1 MIKIDMISIKEGTF
15 HFGDKVSVT
24 LSDFKIGKYPVT
36 QAQWR
41 EIMGNNPSHFKGDDL
56 PVETVSWYE
65 AVEFIQKLNKLT
77 GENYRLPTEAEW
89 EYAARGGRLSKGY
102 KYAGSDNVDEV
113 AWHEGNSNDKTHPV
127 GSKAPNELGLHDM
140 SGNVWEWCEDDWH
153 INYQGAPT
161 DGRAWV
167 DSPRGDGRVLR
178 GGSWDDY
185 AGSCRVSVRGGNA
198 PAGRNTDV
206 GFRLAM

>member
-1 MIKIDMISIKEGTF
+1 MIKIEMVSIEGGNF
-15 HFGDKVSVT
+15 LLGGKVSVNV
-24 LSDFKIGKYPVT
+24 SNFQIGKYPVT
-36 QAQWR
+36 QKQWR
-41 EIMGNNPSHFKGDDL
+41 EIMGNNPSHFKGDDC
-56 PVETVSWYE
+56 PVEQVSWND
-65 AVEFIQKLNKLT
+65 VQDFIAKLNQQT
-77 GENYRLPTEAEW
+77 GLRYRLPTEAEW
-89 EYAARGGRLSKGY
+89 EYAARGGAKSKGFL
-102 KYAGSDNVDEV
+102 YAGGNDLDKV
-113 AWHEGNSNDKTHPV
+113 AWYEGNSNDKTHPV
-127 GSKAPNELGLHDM
+127 GSKAPNELGLHDI

-185 AGSCRVSVRGGNA
+185 AELCRAAYRNGNA